1 MSSLEVMVK
10 RPDCRQK
17 LLIATLSAAFVF
29 YENWYTSH
37 MIISYHGMDFFKVS
51 FGDTT
56 IAVNPIS
63 KDSKEKSTRFG
74 SDITL
79 VSLNSPE
86 HSGSDVTS
94 RGDKE
99 SFVISGPGEY
109 EVSGV
114 FIKGFLSK
122 SNYGEKENNSEKI
135 NTIYMVSLEG
145 MNLAFLGALSDT
157 NLSDE
162 AKEAI
167 EETDILFV
175 PIGGDGVLDA
185 TAAHKLAVQFEPKLI
200 IPSHFKDNGALKKF
214 LKEAGEESV
223 KPVDKLTIKKKDLDG
238 KEGDV
243 IVLEQI

>member
-1 MSSLEVMVK
+1 
-10 RPDCRQK
+10 
-17 LLIATLSAAFVF
+17 
-29 YENWYTSH
+29 
-37 MIISYHGMDFFKVS
+37 MIITYHGADFFKVS

-63 KDSKEKSTRFG
+63 KDSKLKSTRFG

-79 VSLNSPE
+79 VSLNDPD
-86 HSGSDVTS
+86 HNGADVTS

-99 SFVISGPGEY
+99 SFLIKCPGEY

-122 SNYGEKENNSEKI
+122 SNYPSTGSGRVGEERI
-135 NTIYMVSLEG
+135 NTIYTVSLEG
-145 MNLAFLGALSDT
+145 INLCFLGALSDKD
-157 NLSDE
+157 LSAE
-162 AKEAI
+162 VKEGI
-167 EETDILFV
+167 DGVDILFV
-175 PIGGDGVLDA
+175 PIGGDGVLDSA
-185 TAAHKLAVQFEPKLI
+185 VAHKLAVQFEPKLI
-200 IPSHFKDNGALKKF
+200 IPSHYGEVGDKNALKTF

-243 IVLEQI
+243 VVLEAI